1 MLRLL
6 GDNTPDWGFAP
17 GPRWG
22 TPVPQR
28 PAPPSRISGPHLPPP
43 NSGSLEPPL
52 LITVKYNK
60 GQNWFYCSF
69 SEKVLVHVSH

>member
-6 GDNTPDWGFAP
+6 GDFCPWTPLGNSRP
-17 GPRWG
+17 PETCPR
-22 TPVPQR
+22 
-28 PAPPSRISGPHLPPP
+28 SRISGPHLAPP